1 MLVRLLATSA
11 GLCGASLPE
20 AGAKPKADV
29 KTLQEVEQ
37 ATSGGKYPR
46 AFPHGVLNAEWSN
59 DRKILRKLRKAL
71 RMGKPFVI
79 KDFLFGPVAEA
90 LLQQLQQLSDRQDDE
105 DEEGYPFQRLT
116 EGPFHSQPRGW
127 APLKPNPCTQVVSDF
142 LETRKHRFAF
152 TGHILIGRTG
162 DKHNAWHSAFRQAM
176 EHPAVVQ
183 FWQALTGMPKWVTRY
198 DPSWSWLRPGDY
210 YGLHADDAQARYLAL
225 TIHLASGWSAK
236 QGGELVWCGPEGN
249 GDVTIEAP
257 DRPHFHKS
265 FNVSKGG
272 SALLPSFNVAVIF
285 PVFQNSYHAV
295 APVRHGDGKGRRFT
309 LQGWYVDP
317 CQLQEAKGSCM
328 PDAMR
333 KFKEWSEKIA
343 AKSTGWGKGPTGLQ
357 RPKARSNAEPS
368 SNYPAALC
376 AVHVAVLAS
385 KGSMTIEHAPEESPE
400 RSQMGRREGIETK
413 GVRQGQWQGLA
424 GGGAA
429 AEAEKATP
437 VTRAPTCEWVE
448 EKTDEGKVAYRN
460 GRTGEVVEELPDGV
474 TAADV
479 QKAVPDGSS
488 KADALQQFIWHCALS
503 DDAAGRTSALAA
515 GKAASDYGSLETGS
529 ANAFVPGPGQAIETE
544 ESKAAARAKPS
555 WKDLPP
561 LLLPWILFGMV
572 LLATALVQGQAIS
585 LLASAACF
593 LLSVGFLLF
602 SRGPAWRVLAVSCFC
617 ITLFGIA
624 LGQYDKIKYLYP
636 YYFFQRSPGYSN
648 VDPMSKP
655 GSVADAGYV
664 SFQPGAHVDTSRG
677 VGFVSGT
684 LWCAAPVVMDE
695 MATSAGYWAV
705 GTDCCKRQGS
715 FECGDAQNRS
725 VRSGVVIQD
734 SSPILEGELPKYIQ
748 AARMAAETYGINMP
762 RNPMFIRWNDTPERQ
777 ESWFWSNA
785 TNFVLVSLFIF
796 FLLTPCLLLV
806 FVCTGFTLFGM
817 EDSPQW
823 HPEKLDFMTFGFDWT
838 SRVYPSY
845 IRQDLLYGRTF
856 WTGEV
861 IEDYVFHAANRHVYL
876 GILFCHPAHP
886 YSKWQRL
893 VVAISASCIS
903 WFIVTAVAAFTG
915 QTALRIVTIIVLCL
929 VTRNTLKLV
938 LLTYG
943 IGRDFGEAH
952 VIRSSLGT
960 ALSVNALGILVLY
973 LVMAASAL
981 GAASALVSAAGA
993 KSIGEELG
1001 KNVDVLAYMYVLDF
1015 LVDAVTPY
1023 VGLDELSG
1031 VWAFGFFGRWR
1042 DERDEFEAAKA
1053 NSHKFRWTSL
1063 GAEVLGMGP
1072 SGSAPKRGLS
1082 DQYD

>member
-1 MLVRLLATSA
+1 VVAA
-11 GLCGASLPE
+11 H
-20 AGAKPKADV
+20 
-29 KTLQEVEQ
+29 
-37 ATSGGKYPR
+37 
-46 AFPHGVLNAEWSN
+46 PH
-59 DRKILRKLRKAL
+59 AL
-71 RMGKPFVI
+71 
-79 KDFLFGPVAEA
+79 PVA
-90 LLQQLQQLSDRQDDE
+90 
-105 DEEGYPFQRLT
+105 
-116 EGPFHSQPRGW
+116 
-127 APLKPNPCTQVVSDF
+127 
-142 LETRKHRFAF
+142 
-152 TGHILIGRTG
+152 
-162 DKHNAWHSAFRQAM
+162 M
-176 EHPAVVQ
+176 E
-183 FWQALTGMPKWVTRY
+183 
-198 DPSWSWLRPGDY
+198 
-210 YGLHADDAQARYLAL
+210 
-225 TIHLASGWSAK
+225 
-236 QGGELVWCGPEGN
+236 
-249 GDVTIEAP
+249 
-257 DRPHFHKS
+257 
-265 FNVSKGG
+265 
-272 SALLPSFNVAVIF
+272 
-285 PVFQNSYHAV
+285 
-295 APVRHGDGKGRRFT
+295 
-309 LQGWYVDP
+309 
-317 CQLQEAKGSCM
+317 
-328 PDAMR
+328 
-333 KFKEWSEKIA
+333 
-343 AKSTGWGKGPTGLQ
+343 
-357 RPKARSNAEPS
+357 
-368 SNYPAALC
+368 
-376 AVHVAVLAS
+376 
-385 KGSMTIEHAPEESPE
+385 
-400 RSQMGRREGIETK
+400 
-413 GVRQGQWQGLA
+413 
-424 GGGAA
+424 
-429 AEAEKATP
+429 
-437 VTRAPTCEWVE
+437 
-448 EKTDEGKVAYRN
+448 
-460 GRTGEVVEELPDGV
+460 
-474 TAADV
+474 
-479 QKAVPDGSS
+479 
-488 KADALQQFIWHCALS
+488 
-503 DDAAGRTSALAA
+503 

-529 ANAFVPGPGQAIETE
+529 ANAFVPGPGQVIETE

-593 LLSVGFLLF
+593 FLSVGFLLF

-664 SFQPGAHVDTSRG
+664 SFQSGAHVDTSRG

-734 SSPILEGELPKYIQ
+734 SSPILEGELPKYMQ

-785 TNFVLVSLFIF
+785 ANFVLISLVVF

-1042 DERDEFEAAKA
+1042 DERDEFESAKA

-1063 GAEVLGMGP
+1063 GAEVLGLGP
-1072 SGSAPKRGLS
+1072 SGSAPKRGQGDS
-1082 DQYD
+1082 FVVPHGTVQATTSRGAASFASAGRKRSS